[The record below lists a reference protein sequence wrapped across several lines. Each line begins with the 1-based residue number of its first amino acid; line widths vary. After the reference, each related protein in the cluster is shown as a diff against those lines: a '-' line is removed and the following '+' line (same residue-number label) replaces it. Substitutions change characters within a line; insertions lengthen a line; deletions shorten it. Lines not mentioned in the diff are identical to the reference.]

1 DRTTFDTH
9 QHLAVTE
16 PVHASAPACLALQ
29 PDEAL
34 LDSYLR
40 TLKKGRLEQ
49 EFLPSEMVQHA
60 LCAWVAVN

>member
-1 DRTTFDTH
+1 M
-9 QHLAVTE
+9 

-49 EFLPSEMVQHA
+49 EFLPTDAVHHAVQ
-60 LCAWVAVN
+60 AWVDGGD

>member
-1 DRTTFDTH
+1 M
-9 QHLAVTE
+9 

-49 EFLPSEMVQHA
+49 EFLPSDVVQHA
-60 LCAWVAVN
+60 VRAWAAMG